1 MTHPVDNKIY
11 LHDSGR
17 SRPSDREGGGEGCH
31 PVPEISGG
39 PVLQQIFP
47 PLHDYLT
54 IIPRAQMGH

>member
-1 MTHPVDNKIY
+1 MTAADPDLQIE
-11 LHDSGR
+11 R
-17 SRPSDREGGGEGCH
+17 GGGEGCH